1 MRPGLRSYLRSLN
14 PGLPA
19 PVWLIEVGGAVNAV
33 GSGMILPFNLIY
45 LHNVRGISLAA
56 AGAALAVAAA
66 ASFASGLAAGSIV
79 DRIGGRNTLV
89 GGLLL
94 QAAAVAMFPLIR
106 NGWQAAALL
115 GLFGM
120 GTACFWPGQS
130 TLLARLT
137 PPEKRHHTY
146 SLQRISMNLGIGIG
160 GVGGGLIAT
169 TAHPHSFTWLYV
181 IDAATF
187 FGFIAVLG
195 AIREPRAERQAHEE
209 RASYREVARDRAFV
223 RLIVQNVIFV
233 AAGYEVVA
241 LMPVYAK
248 NHAGV
253 AERWIGF
260 VWFANTMLIVVAQMP
275 ITKWLEGRRR
285 MVALAWM
292 NVLWAGA
299 ALIVLAGGTTAR
311 GGRAAVIMIAAVM
324 VFAIGECLQGA
335 TQGALT
341 ADLAPERLRG
351 RYFALGSMSWSLG
364 SVLGP
369 AVGGPLLG
377 WKPDAV
383 WPLAAG
389 VCLLSAVACLRIER
403 LLPESVRRTPRGA
416 HVEPEPAVPGEGIR
430 AGSAG

>member
-1 MRPGLRSYLRSLN
+1 MRSYVRSLN
-14 PGLPA
+14 PQLPSA
-19 PVWLIEVGGAVNAV
+19 VWLIEIGGAVNAI

-66 ASFASGLAAGSIV
+66 TAFASGLGAGSIV

-94 QAAAVAMFPLIR
+94 QSAAVSLFPLIR
-106 NGWQAAALL
+106 NGWHAAALL
-115 GLFGM
+115 GLFGA

-137 PPEKRHHTY
+137 PAEKRHQTY
-146 SLQRISMNLGIGIG
+146 SLQRISMNLGIGVG
-160 GVGGGLIAT
+160 GVAGGLIAT
-169 TAHPHSFTWLYV
+169 TVHPHSFTWLYV
-181 IDAATF
+181 LDACTF
-187 FGFIAVLG
+187 FGYIGVLAG
-195 AIREPRAERQAHEE
+195 IREPRGEQHEHE
-209 RASYREVARDRAFV
+209 QRASYREVARDRAFV

-233 AAGYEVVA
+233 AAGYEVLA
-241 LMPVYAK
+241 LVPVYAK

-260 VWFANTMLIVVAQMP
+260 VWFANTMLIVVAQLP

-285 MVALAWM
+285 MLALAWM
-292 NVLWAGA
+292 NMLWAGS
-299 ALIVLAGGTTAR
+299 ALIVLAGGTLTR
-311 GGRAAVIMIAAVM
+311 GGAAAGVMIVATM
-324 VFAIGECLQGA
+324 VFGVGECLQGS

-351 RYFALGSMSWSLG
+351 RYFALSAMSWSLG

-377 WKPDAV
+377 WQPDAV

-389 VCLLSAVACLRIER
+389 VCLLSGVACLRIER
-403 LLPESVRRTPRGA
+403 QLPERVRRTPRGA
-416 HVEPEPAVPGEGIR
+416 HVEPEPPVPAEGIP
-430 AGSAG
+430 AGSPG